1 MQVPA
6 TGNGKEHKMPQK
18 KSPRQGRVLT
28 MSSFEVSYGNST
40 TGESNMKVRVVPYN
54 PVWKLEFEREADSIA
69 EILGDLLVS
78 IHHIGSTA
86 VEGLCAKPIIDIMP
100 VVTDVEKVDDFD
112 ESFRKSG
119 YECMG
124 EFGIPGRRYY
134 RKGGDDRTHQIH
146 IFGMTDKENI
156 ERHLAVRDYLR
167 KHAEVAERYGAL
179 KKHLAQKFPLDIEGY
194 CEGKDAF
201 VKAMEIDA
209 LRWKMLIGEYRK

>member
-1 MQVPA
+1 MRVP
-6 TGNGKEHKMPQK
+6 TDKEIEEAKEYL
-18 KSPRQGRVLT
+18 RQRLDAELSMRTNLQIV
-28 MSSFEVSYGNST
+28 MI
-40 TGESNMKVRVVPYN
+40 
-54 PVWKLEFEREADSIA
+54 EA
-69 EILGDLLVS
+69 
-78 IHHIGSTA
+78 
-86 VEGLCAKPIIDIMP
+86 AKQIIDIMP

-112 ESFRKSG
+112 ESFRKLG

-156 ERHLAVRDYLR
+156 ERHIAVRDYLR
-167 KHAEVAERYGAL
+167 KHTEVAERYGTL

-201 VKAMEIDA
+201 VKAMEVDA
-209 LRWKMLIGEYRK
+209 LRWKVLISDSQK

>member
-1 MQVPA
+1 
-6 TGNGKEHKMPQK
+6 
-18 KSPRQGRVLT
+18 
-28 MSSFEVSYGNST
+28 
-40 TGESNMKVRVVPYN
+40 MKVRVVPYN

-69 EILGDLLVS
+69 GVLGDLLVS
-78 IHHIGSTA
+78 MHHIGSTA

-100 VVTDVEKVDDFD
+100 VVTEVEKVDDFD
-112 ESFRKSG
+112 ESFRKLG

-146 IFGMTDKENI
+146 IFGMADKENI

-167 KHAEVAERYGAL
+167 KHVEVAERYGAL
-179 KKHLAQKFPLDIEGY
+179 KKRLAQKFPLDIEGY

-201 VKAMEIDA
+201 VKAMEVDA
-209 LRWKMLIGEYRK
+209 LRWKVLISDSQK